1 MLPPT
6 PGQDSAGIYLP
17 RGVKHGI
24 DSIIDLKKKF
34 KSKEVI
40 GSCHPILIILKNNF
54 FFKLRGKFREKH
66 PL

>member
-40 GSCHPILIILKNNF
+40 GSCHPILIILKNIF
-54 FFKLRGKFREKH
+54 F
-66 PL
+66 